1 MVATQQVP
9 DTWLFET
16 LTDALDVPVSSHP
29 APDTTSS
36 PHVTFTVL
44 SGVDNLTNADYR
56 FVTRYRY
63 LVRAIARGRSY
74 PYTLADAVDQALTRK
89 TGTAAGGDVVAC
101 VRTAPFQLSENADG
115 VEYRHLGGEYLVI
128 VHTP

>member
-9 DTWLFET
+9 DTWLFQT

-29 APDTTSS
+29 APDTTAS
-36 PHVTFTVL
+36 PHVTFAVL
-44 SGVDNLTNADYR
+44 SGLDNLTGPGFR

-63 LVRAIARGRSY
+63 LVRAISRGRSY
-74 PYTLADAVDQALTRK
+74 PYDLADAVDQALTRK
-89 TGTAAGGDVVAC
+89 TGTAAGGAVVAC
-101 VRTAPFQLSENADG
+101 VRTSPFQLAEDADG
-115 VEYRHLGGEYLVI
+115 VEFRHLGGEYLVI